1 MSLALARIPS
11 GDVESAWHTGTAAQ
25 LPSDPEWAGE
35 VVFVD
40 TRSRHSNA
48 SPTDLWKAVE
58 DSVPERW
65 QVEEHEPGNVLRLR
79 AQNGD
84 PASAG
89 WRCGSSRRG
98 GSRYEQRTLFYPR
111 GLLGR
116 VFWYAGRPVQT
127 LASRARARRVTSA
140 AR

>member
-25 LPSDPEWAGE
+25 LPSDPDWAGE

-79 AQNGD
+79 ARTGTRRALAGD
-84 PASAG
+84 AG
-89 WRCGSSRRG
+89 HPGGQRQPLRAAHLFIRADYWAGCSGTPGGRCRRSPPGRGRG
-98 GSRYEQRTLFYPR
+98 G
-111 GLLGR
+111 
-116 VFWYAGRPVQT
+116 
-127 LASRARARRVTSA
+127 
-140 AR
+140 